1 MEMLQSRRLRSMV
14 PFNAGAAR
22 TCQAWVLAREAPL
35 DAVTIHRIETQ
46 RHLEWP
52 GLIEFVID
60 RLVCI
65 YLIDLTIQLLSRQ
78 PPKSG
83 CTKPREVTHEEAST
97 CLRNPG
103 RDEFG
108 RFRAN
113 FRRCGAYRRPHRPLK
128 LGARQQRTGVCG
140 GSPHGGGG
148 IRSHRAG
155 QTDRDRQRRPSD
167 EGRCG
172 HADRPRWFDNG
183 KVDAV
188 ADIPNSA
195 IAIAVHNMVRERN
208 KIALLSGPGASSL
221 TNELCSPNT
230 VHFTYDTYALS
241 KVTASAVIKE
251 GGKSWFFVTL
261 DYAFG
266 HQLKA
271 DATHFIKELGGTVLG
286 SVRHP
291 TNTADFSSFALQA
304 QSSKADVVAF
314 ANAGQ
319 DTDNAIKQSGEFGL
333 VQGGQKLVGLLM
345 FDTDVNAIGL
355 QSAQG
360 TYMTTAS
367 YWNMDNKT
375 RAWSKKFYE
384 RTKVMP
390 TMIHTGVYGS
400 VLHYLKAIRASGTD
414 DPAKVMAKMRELP
427 IEDVFVHGGK
437 LREDGRVIRDMYL
450 AKVKTPAQSK
460 EPWDYLEIVK
470 TVKGEDAFRPVAE
483 SKCPLLQK

>member
-1 MEMLQSRRLRSMV
+1 VKRHLLACVILAVMTSAASAQISDNVVRIGVLTDLSSWGRDNSGPGSVE
-14 PFNAGAAR
+14 AAR
-22 TCQAWVLAREAPL
+22 M
-35 DAVTIHRIETQ
+35 AVE
-46 RHLEWP
+46 
-52 GLIEFVID
+52 
-60 RLVCI
+60 
-65 YLIDLTIQLLSRQ
+65 
-78 PPKSG
+78 
-83 CTKPREVTHEEAST
+83 
-97 CLRNPG
+97 
-103 RDEFG
+103 EFG
-108 RFRAN
+108 
-113 FRRCGAYRRPHRPLK
+113 PTV
-128 LGARQQRTGVCG
+128 LGKPIEIVSADHQMK
-140 GSPHGGGG
+140 
-148 IRSHRAG
+148 
-155 QTDRDRQRRPSD
+155 TDVGTQIVRD
-167 EGRCG
+167 
-172 HADRPRWFDNG
+172 WFDNG

-188 ADIPNSA
+188 ADIPNSGV
-195 IAIAVHNMVRERN
+195 AIAVHNMVRERN

-251 GGKSWFFVTL
+251 GGKSWFFVTA

-266 HQLKA
+266 HQLEA
-271 DATHFIKELGGTVLG
+271 DATHFIKEQGGTVFG

-345 FDTDVNAIGL
+345 FDTDVHAIGL

-367 YWNMDNKT
+367 YWNMDDKT
-375 RAWSKKFYE
+375 RAWSRKFYE
-384 RTKVMP
+384 RTKVIP

-400 VLHYLKAIRASGTD
+400 VLHYLKAIRAAGTD
-414 DPAKVMAKMRELP
+414 DPAKVMAKMRESP

-483 SKCPLLQK
+483 SKCPLLRK